1 MKRIKFDAY
10 DGVSLFGGLVFFA
23 PAALLVRTQAG
34 VSEAQFFLLQ
44 ALLSGVIALGEIPTG
59 RLTDRIGYR
68 NSIILS
74 QGLVLAARGL
84 LAAAFW
90 LRSLPLFIVE
100 AVVEGFAICFSSG
113 ADDAYLYALCGEENY
128 LSRSSHA
135 ANFGTAGFIVSA
147 VSYAAL
153 YRFFGLSGLFGFGG
167 VSRLFGLG
175 VSGLLGFGGSGL
187 VVSVRLAFVIAGA
200 GYQGKY
206 HGQRQKECQ
215 YFFHFCFS
223 LYFLCAG
230 TL

>member
-90 LRSLPLFIVE
+90 R
-100 AVVEGFAICFSSG
+100 
-113 ADDAYLYALCGEENY
+113 
-128 LSRSSHA
+128 
-135 ANFGTAGFIVSA
+135 
-147 VSYAAL
+147 
-153 YRFFGLSGLFGFGG
+153 
-167 VSRLFGLG
+167 
-175 VSGLLGFGGSGL
+175 
-187 VVSVRLAFVIAGA
+187 
-200 GYQGKY
+200 
-206 HGQRQKECQ
+206 
-215 YFFHFCFS
+215 
-223 LYFLCAG
+223 
-230 TL
+230 